1 MKSERSTKLHIVTAL
16 MLAVLAGCDNDAPA
30 KREVL
35 ANPTCEDLGK
45 ITDNAEH
52 AALLA
57 KCPDYGP
64 GGAKKSKKM
73 EW

>member
-1 MKSERSTKLHIVTAL
+1 MKANSPIVLRLVAAL
-16 MLAVLAGCDNDAPA
+16 TLAVLAGCGNNEPG
-30 KREVL
+30 KRVEVT
-35 ANPTCEDLGK
+35 NPTCEDLGK

-57 KCPDYGP
+57 KCPDYLP

>member
-1 MKSERSTKLHIVTAL
+1 MKVNRSRLYILTAF
-16 MLAVLAGCDNDAPA
+16 MLSTLAGCGNNEPGEIV
-30 KREVL
+30 KL
-35 ANPTCEDLGK
+35 TNPTCEDLGK

-64 GGAKKSKKM
+64 GGIKKSKKV